1 MPRAACVSSRRA
13 SERAGRERRAGRR
26 GAIGALLALACA
38 GAAASPARAE
48 APATPA
54 PAEAPPRPEDARAA
68 ARAFEEGERA
78 FRAGDFACAAA
89 AFEAA
94 YRAAPH
100 ASPLWNAA
108 RSWHRA
114 GEAVRA
120 ANLYARYLREAPP
133 DAPDR
138 DAAGA
143 ALGQLA
149 PRLGR
154 IDVYAPGARD
164 VRVDD
169 VRVEGASVYVNPGSH
184 VVAGEID
191 AQALRRTEVVGAGEV
206 RSVALVAAAPRELP
220 PAPAAPPPP
229 PPAAG
234 APAARTSPAPS
245 PARRPLPPAG
255 VIVGAAVTAI
265 GAGLT
270 VASGLDTLAARDT
283 FDAAP
288 TEENLAVGLGKQRR
302 TNVLLGATIGLG
314 ALTGAA
320 AIWLVDWGA
329 PAAAPSPA
337 QHAVSPAR
345 HALAL
350 SIGPAR
356 ITVGGVF

>member
-1 MPRAACVSSRRA
+1 MPRAVCVPSRRA
-13 SERAGRERRAGRR
+13 SGRAGRERRARR
-26 GAIGALLALACA
+26 RSAIGALLALACL
-38 GAAASPARAE
+38 GAATSPARAE
-48 APATPA
+48 EPAKPA
-54 PAEAPPRPEDARAA
+54 PGEAPPRPDGARAA
-68 ARAFEEGERA
+68 ARAFDEGERA
-78 FRAGDFACAAA
+78 FRAGDFARAAA

-100 ASPLWNAA
+100 ASSLWNAA

-143 ALGQLA
+143 ALGQIA

-154 IDVYAPGARD
+154 IEVYAPGARD

-169 VRVEGASVYVNPGSH
+169 APVEGASVYVNPGSH
-184 VVAGEID
+184 VVAGEVD
-191 AQALRRTEVVGAGEV
+191 AQVLRRTEVIGAGEV

-220 PAPAAPPPP
+220 PAPPAPLPP

-234 APAARTSPAPS
+234 APAARTATPRTSLAPP

-255 VIVGAAVTAI
+255 VIAGAAVTAI

-270 VASGLDTLAARDT
+270 VASGLDTLAARDA

-288 TEENLAVGLGKQRR
+288 TEENLVAGRGKQRR
-302 TNVLLGATIGLG
+302 TNVLLGATLGLG

-320 AIWLVDWGA
+320 ALWLVDWGT
-329 PAAAPSPA
+329 PAAPP
-337 QHAVSPAR
+337 SPAR

-350 SIGPAR
+350 SLGPAR
-356 ITVGGVF
+356 ITLGGVF

>member
-13 SERAGRERRAGRR
+13 SGRAGRARCARRR
-26 GAIGALLALACA
+26 GAIGALVALACL
-38 GAAASPARAE
+38 GAATSPARAE
-48 APATPA
+48 APATPTTG
-54 PAEAPPRPEDARAA
+54 EAPPRPEHARAA

-78 FRAGDFACAAA
+78 FRAGDFARAAA

-154 IDVYAPGARD
+154 IDVYAPGAHG

-169 VRVEGASVYVNPGSH
+169 APVEGASVYVNPGSH
-184 VVAGEID
+184 VVAGEVD
-191 AQALRRTEVVGAGEV
+191 AQILRRTEVIGAGEV

-220 PAPAAPPPP
+220 PAPRPP

-234 APAARTSPAPS
+234 APAVPRATPRPSPEPP

-270 VASGLDTLAARDT
+270 VASGLDTLAARDA

-288 TEENLAVGLGKQRR
+288 TEENLAAGRGKQRR

-320 AIWLVDWGA
+320 AVWLVDWGTP
-329 PAAAPSPA
+329 PAAASP
-337 QHAVSPAR
+337 PR

-350 SIGPAR
+350 SLGPAR
-356 ITVGGVF
+356 LTLGGAF

>member
-1 MPRAACVSSRRA
+1 M
-13 SERAGRERRAGRR
+13 
-26 GAIGALLALACA
+26 LLAVACLGVA
-38 GAAASPARAE
+38 TSPARAE
-48 APATPA
+48 APSKPA
-54 PAEAPPRPEDARAA
+54 PVEAPPRPDDARAA

-78 FRAGDFACAAA
+78 FRAGDFARAAA

-114 GEAVRA
+114 GEIGRA

-138 DAAGA
+138 DAATA
-143 ALGQLA
+143 ALGRIA

-164 VRVDD
+164 VRVDE
-169 VRVEGASVYVNPGSH
+169 VPVEGASVHVNPGSH
-184 VVAGEID
+184 VVAGEVD
-191 AQALRRTEVVGAGEV
+191 GQVLRRTEVIGAGEV
-206 RSVALVAAAPRELP
+206 RSVALVAPAPREPATALQDP
-220 PAPAAPPPP
+220 PAPRPQAAAPAAPSTT
-229 PPAAG
+229 PAAAAPGAG
-234 APAARTSPAPS
+234 APSAAAPGAAPP
-245 PARRPLPPAG
+245 PARRPLSPAA
-255 VIVGAAVTAI
+255 VIVGAAVTAL

-270 VASGLDTLAARDT
+270 VASGLDTIAARDA

-288 TEENLAVGLGKQRR
+288 TEENLAAGRGKQRR
-302 TNVLLGATIGLG
+302 TNVLLGASIGLG

-320 AIWLVDWGA
+320 AIWLVEWGT
-329 PAAAPSPA
+329 PAAPPSA
-337 QHAVSPAR
+337 AR

-350 SIGPAR
+350 SLGPAR
-356 ITVGGVF
+356 LTLGGVF

>member
-13 SERAGRERRAGRR
+13 SGRAGRVGRG
-26 GAIGALLALACA
+26 GAIGVLLAVACLGVA
-38 GAAASPARAE
+38 TSPARAE
-48 APATPA
+48 APVKPA
-54 PAEAPPRPEDARAA
+54 PGEAPPRPEDGARAA

-78 FRAGDFACAAA
+78 FRAGDFAGAAA

-114 GEAVRA
+114 GEIRRA

-143 ALGQLA
+143 ALGQIA

-154 IDVYAPGARD
+154 LDVYAPGARD

-169 VRVEGASVYVNPGSH
+169 APAEGASVYVNPGSH

-191 AQALRRTEVVGAGEV
+191 GQVLRRTEVIGAGEV
-206 RSVALVAAAPRELP
+206 RSVALVPAAPRELGP
-220 PAPAAPPPP
+220 ATPAPLP

-234 APAARTSPAPS
+234 APAARRAAPRTPAPP
-245 PARRPLPPAG
+245 PARRPLSPAA
-255 VIVGAAVTAI
+255 VIVGAAVTAL

-270 VASGLDTLAARDT
+270 VASGLDTLAARDA

-288 TEENLAVGLGKQRR
+288 TEENLAVGRRKQRR
-302 TNVLLGATIGLG
+302 TNVLLGASIGLG

-320 AIWLVDWGA
+320 AIWLVDWGT
-329 PAAAPSPA
+329 PAAAS
-337 QHAVSPAR
+337 SPAR
-345 HALAL
+345 RALAL
-350 SIGPAR
+350 SVGPAR
-356 ITVGGVF
+356 LTLGGVF

>member
-1 MPRAACVSSRRA
+1 MPRAVCVSSRRA
-13 SERAGRERRAGRR
+13 SGRAGRARRAGRR
-26 GAIGALLALACA
+26 GASGVLLALACL

-48 APATPA
+48 ESAPV
-54 PAEAPPRPEDARAA
+54 EAPPRPGDARAA

-78 FRAGDFACAAA
+78 FRAGDFALAAA

-100 ASPLWNAA
+100 VSPLWNAA

-143 ALGQLA
+143 ALGQIA

-154 IDVYAPGARD
+154 IDVYAPDARD

-169 VRVEGASVYVNPGSH
+169 VPVEGASVYVNPGSH
-184 VVAGEID
+184 VVAGEVD
-191 AQALRRTEVVGAGEV
+191 AQVLRRTEVIGAGEV
-206 RSVALVAAAPRELP
+206 RSVALVAATPREPATALQEPRAPRP
-220 PAPAAPPPP
+220 QAAAPAAPRATPAAAAPSAAV
-229 PPAAG
+229 PPASSRLI
-234 APAARTSPAPS
+234 PAA
-245 PARRPLPPAG
+245 
-255 VIVGAAVTAI
+255 VIVGAAATAL

-270 VASGLDTLAARDT
+270 VASGLDTLAARDA

-288 TEENLAVGLGKQRR
+288 TEENLVAGRSKQRR
-302 TNVLLGATIGLG
+302 TNVLLGASIGLG
-314 ALTGAA
+314 VLTGAA
-320 AIWLVDWGA
+320 AIWLVDWGTPPA
-329 PAAAPSPA
+329 PPSPA
-337 QHAVSPAR
+337 RP
-345 HALAL
+345 ALAL
-350 SIGPAR
+350 SLGPAR
-356 ITVGGVF
+356 ITLGGVF